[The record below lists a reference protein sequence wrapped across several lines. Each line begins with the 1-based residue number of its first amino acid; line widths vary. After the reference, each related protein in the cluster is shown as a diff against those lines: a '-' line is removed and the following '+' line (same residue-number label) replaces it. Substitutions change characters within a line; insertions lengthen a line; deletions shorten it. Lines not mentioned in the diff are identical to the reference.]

1 MPRTRAGFKQYERD
15 QLRLLHWERI
25 PVPGREG
32 PDGRSTGI
40 WAGYFYVEIRSRNQ
54 ARPLRW
60 FKEVAGQAQDAGQ
73 VPLLLFRG
81 PSPALSPLVI
91 LRWRDLVEVLK
102 RVGFAGAVGP
112 DQTGEARD
120 AAPASGDPAR

>member
-32 PDGRSTGI
+32 PDGRSTGL

-60 FKEVAGQAQDAGQ
+60 FKEVASQARAVGQ

-81 PSPALSPLVI
+81 PNAALSPLVI
-91 LRWRDLVEVLK
+91 MRWLDLVEVLK
-102 RVGFAGAVGP
+102 RVGFAGATGP
-112 DQTGEARD
+112 DPAGQ
-120 AAPASGDPAR
+120 APAADPARPAVAE